1 MGIFSKKRS
10 VPLQPKPNG
19 PDQMMGTVHTEREM
33 LYLAELKNAG
43 LDLNAERVVG
53 FAFFAQT
60 PEAARAM
67 VAKIPDNPFTT
78 TIGNMH
84 GRLPF
89 WLITLE
95 SQQFKL
101 VPGLAEW
108 SGVFQALHSD
118 AFAYQGWT
126 AIFPEVGP
134 EATADFNI
142 AR

>member
-108 SGVFQALHSD
+108 SATMHALHSELVT
-118 AFAYQGWT
+118 YEGWT